1 VRSGLLKAASLA
13 ALALAVAPA
22 GATAGGAR
30 DELVRT
36 YSPIT
41 MLRTSDSLPC
51 DDAAEQYEPTTVD
64 VVLGNPDVDLISP
77 PGDDTPPLAGPTAA
91 DIADLPKGWYLDL
104 PGDPLHAGCTYAK
117 AFAKLVAAD
126 EAPPVTYAHIRRA
139 PGDDELVVQYWFYYY
154 FNQFNDVHESDWE
167 GMQIIFDATTV
178 RAALEA
184 GPSEIGLFQHGG
196 GERADWTDSKVE
208 KRDTHPVVY
217 PAAGSHATF
226 YRSAIYI
233 ENGRKG
239 SGVGCDNSSEPVR
252 EVTPRPVAVPTHP
265 APGSRFEWLTYEGR
279 WGQRESGFN
288 NGPTGPN
295 TKQQWLDPI
304 KTQESLRHSSPV
316 LPGGALLGPAITGA
330 YCGAVAHVTGL
341 LNLAAQTTLGAI
353 LLVVGLA
360 ILIVFPLTRT
370 RWRPVRLEPLRQE
383 RRFGQLVR
391 AARQLYGHHWQT
403 LTVLGLS
410 AAVAVLAID
419 GVYWL
424 VRTVIDAGLDG
435 LLGSGGGGVTVEGS
449 VISTQTFGAAIAS
462 GAVIVFVRELDAG
475 RELGPIATYRELWP
489 RFWRMLGAQLL
500 ATIATLAL
508 AVTIIG
514 LPIAIWKY
522 IEWQFVQ
529 QQVLFEG
536 RGVRDAL
543 RGSTRLVR
551 GRWFYTLR
559 VAGFLWLISV
569 VAGPALG
576 VALVFTTLPLWTINL
591 FGSLVFALLIPYVA
605 MARTLLYF
613 DLAAAPAAAPA
624 EPATVG
630 PEPSPAT

>member
-1 VRSGLLKAASLA
+1 MLA
-13 ALALAVAPA
+13 AVPA
-22 GATAGGAR
+22 GADAAGAR
-30 DELVRT
+30 GELIRT

-51 DDAAEQYEPTTVD
+51 DNAAEQYEPTTVEA
-64 VVLGNPDVDLISP
+64 VLGNPDVDLISP
-77 PGDDTPPLAGPTAA
+77 PGDDTPPLAAPTAA
-91 DIADLPKGWYLDL
+91 DIAGLEKGWYLDL
-104 PGDPLHAGCTYAK
+104 PGDPLDAGCTYAQ
-117 AFAKLVAAD
+117 AFAKLVAD
-126 EAPPVTYAHIRRA
+126 GEAPPITYAHIRRQ
-139 PGDDELVVQYWFYYY
+139 PDEDQLVVQYWFYYY

-167 GMQIIFDATTV
+167 GMQIVFDATSPS
-178 RAALEA
+178 AALEA

-208 KRDTHPVVY
+208 KRDDTHPVVY

-226 YRSAIYI
+226 YQSAIYI

-252 EVTPRPVAVPTHP
+252 EVTPKPIAVPTHP
-265 APGSRFEWLTYEGR
+265 ASGSRFEWLTYEGR
-279 WGQRESGFN
+279 WGQKESGFN

-304 KTQESLRHSSPV
+304 KTQESLRHSSPI

-330 YCGAVAHVTGL
+330 FCGAVAHVTGL

-383 RRFGQLVR
+383 RRFGQLIR
-391 AARQLYGHHWQT
+391 AARQLYARHWT
-403 LTVLGLS
+403 TMTVLGLS
-410 AAVAVLAID
+410 AALAVLVIG
-419 GVYWL
+419 GVFWA
-424 VRTVIDAGLDG
+424 VKEVIDAGIDG
-435 LLGSGGGGVTVEGS
+435 VLGSSGGGITVEGS
-449 VISTQTFGAAIAS
+449 LISTQTFGAAIAS
-462 GAVIVFVRELDAG
+462 GAVIVFARELAAG
-475 RELGPIATYRELWP
+475 RVLGPLAAYRELWP

-500 ATIATLAL
+500 VSLATIAL

-522 IEWQFVQ
+522 VEWQFVQ
-529 QQVLFEG
+529 QQVLFED
-536 RGVRDAL
+536 RGIRDSL

-551 GRWFYTLR
+551 GRWFYTVR

-569 VAGPALG
+569 AAGPALG
-576 VALVFTTLPLWTINL
+576 VALVFTTLPLWAINL
-591 FGSLVFALLIPYVA
+591 FGSVVFALLIPYVA

-613 DLAAAPAAAPA
+613 DLAAAPAPAPA
-624 EPATVG
+624 AATAG